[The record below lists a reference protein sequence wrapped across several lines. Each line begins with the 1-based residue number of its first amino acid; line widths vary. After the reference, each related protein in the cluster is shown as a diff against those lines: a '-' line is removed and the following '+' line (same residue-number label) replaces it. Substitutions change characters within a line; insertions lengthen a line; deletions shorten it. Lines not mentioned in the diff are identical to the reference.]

1 MERSAVVIV
10 RALRLPDGQH
20 PAAQP
25 LTQLDEAAG
34 DMTMVGHDSPAFVK
48 YAYVQ
53 PHKHEAHSPVR
64 AWPAKASYLVRPTLP
79 ELYFRVTDVTCMRRY
94 LWHAHSGVLLSA
106 EDLSPTA
113 MNQAPSMYVVDA
125 FADGS
130 TTVETLTWGR
140 AAGAGLSREHAP
152 STPTTVRVLGRLTT
166 ITKLLQDMP
175 SLTAAAIRRAQ
186 RHETSGGACVV
197 THCPHRDLLTYAC
210 GCSGARAA
218 CGACAAELEHR
229 CPMCRQHMH
238 ILDE

>member
-1 MERSAVVIV
+1 MIVV
-10 RALRLPDGQH
+10 RALRLPDGLH

-25 LTQLDEAAG
+25 LAQLDEAAG
-34 DMTMVGHDSPAFVK
+34 DMTMVGHDSHAFVK

-53 PHKHEAHSPVR
+53 PHKHEGSDAVR
-64 AWPAKASYLVRPTLP
+64 AWPAKASYLVRPMLP
-79 ELYFRVTDVTCMRRY
+79 ELYFRVTDVTCMRRH
-94 LWHAHSGVLLSA
+94 LWHAHSAALLSVD
-106 EDLSPTA
+106 DLSPIA

-140 AAGAGLSREHAP
+140 AAAAGVGGGTREHVP
-152 STPTTVRVLGRLTT
+152 STPETVRVLGRLTS

-186 RHETSGGACVV
+186 RHETSGAACVV

-210 GCSGARAA
+210 GCQGDRAA
-218 CGACAAELEHR
+218 CGACAAELGHR
-229 CPMCRQHMH
+229 CPMCRQHML